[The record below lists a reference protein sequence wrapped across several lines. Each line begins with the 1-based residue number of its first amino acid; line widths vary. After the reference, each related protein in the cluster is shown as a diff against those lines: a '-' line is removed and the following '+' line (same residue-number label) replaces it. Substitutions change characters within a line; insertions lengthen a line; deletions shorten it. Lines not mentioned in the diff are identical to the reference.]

1 MAMAI
6 MISSSLAQINP
17 LMVFGSSKTF
27 RAVPAKTNSHYLSP
41 PVNLAP
47 PCTMSCPVILM
58 ANCGF
63 YRQAM
68 NIKTSPPSALLN
80 ALRSPSLRNFMNT
93 KASKP
98 KDQKSAITNGA
109 MLTSMAMA
117 NSILFQE
124 LKIGRSMAG
133 MMHSTTRANGP
144 MGHCMVLFICTAIK
158 AQMILLRMKN
168 P

>member
-1 MAMAI
+1 
-6 MISSSLAQINP
+6 
-17 LMVFGSSKTF
+17 
-27 RAVPAKTNSHYLSP
+27 
-41 PVNLAP
+41 
-47 PCTMSCPVILM
+47 
-58 ANCGF
+58 
-63 YRQAM
+63 M

-80 ALRSPSLRNFMNT
+80 ALHSPSPQNSMNS
-93 KASKP
+93 KANKP

>member
-1 MAMAI
+1 
-6 MISSSLAQINP
+6 
-17 LMVFGSSKTF
+17 
-27 RAVPAKTNSHYLSP
+27 
-41 PVNLAP
+41 
-47 PCTMSCPVILM
+47 
-58 ANCGF
+58 
-63 YRQAM
+63 M

-80 ALRSPSLRNFMNT
+80 ALHSPSPQNSMNS
-93 KASKP
+93 KANKP

-117 NSILFQE
+117 NSKLFQE
-124 LKIGRSMAG
+124 LKIGRTMAG